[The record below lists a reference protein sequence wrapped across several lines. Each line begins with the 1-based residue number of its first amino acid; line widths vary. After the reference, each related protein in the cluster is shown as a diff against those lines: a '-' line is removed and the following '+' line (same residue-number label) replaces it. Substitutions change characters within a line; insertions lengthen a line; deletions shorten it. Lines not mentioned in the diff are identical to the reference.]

1 MLSTKMPS
9 VYIIIENGPVFSP
22 GNGEPYPVAFTTF
35 AAAKAVLL
43 EKHKDILQ
51 QEKAEAEEEDLKLE
65 DDIPSALENEDG
77 SGKTELWIE
86 SIKLRVTIF
95 KLPIVQ

>member
-1 MLSTKMPS
+1 MISIKMAS
-9 VYIIIENGPVFSP
+9 GYVIIENGQSFSP
-22 GNGEPYPVAFTTF
+22 ENGEAYPAAFTTF

-43 EKHKDILQ
+43 EKHKEILE
-51 QEKAEAEEEDLKLE
+51 QERAEAEEEGFKLE

-77 SGKTELWIE
+77 SGKTNLWIE

-95 KLPIVQ
+95 KLPIIQ